1 MITRFTEVRQ
11 SGAQQ
16 SVPIGTTSDYITLPD
31 GTILTDALGDI
42 DLITN
47 GSIKDQINKLASKE
61 QSGYAPIRAPFFK
74 QGAFVRRYDRGNL
87 IMDLPVS
94 TNSQSSNGITAS
106 FGTTR
111 NSWRIIG
118 ILTSRTEDTVLHL
131 YGNSEQKLDILGA
144 GDYYITLTDTNELL
158 SEGTY
163 LKLTFYT
170 KSTNTYSS
178 IEYYQPVTNEM
189 FSISQ
194 GSENNQE
201 SDQILVGI
209 DYIISSSIADETG
222 FNGIINIEITD
233 PNGNTQEDKY
243 HVVFDV
249 QQNQSDKI
257 WTTTVAENFVVAKG
271 LQNQPRSSLGTIYNS
286 KWEGP
291 LSIIQSNNKKSG
303 ILTQN
308 SGIGFV
314 LDPEGD
320 ATDAVFN
327 QNASQITSATNYRI
341 YSGYS
346 SNEGTLFYDSTAR
359 HTFRIIQDNNTVK
372 KVLQITPDKNVF
384 TGTTQVNGNVI
395 VGNNYSLQVAH
406 IEEKT
411 TIIPRSAYIT
421 SMAQFQRIIN
431 DNINYPKN
439 YVIPVS
445 LEPNVATYLS
455 QGGNYDSQ
463 FSDKWGTAGV
473 GFIFKAD
480 NHTARIYFFA
490 NNKIYRVG
498 YSWPQGQFQTKK
510 GVRNRT
516 IRIYSV
522 NITTQQFVNAGNAA
536 SFNHTTT

>member
-11 SGAQQ
+11 SGTQQ

-42 DLITN
+42 DLTTN

-74 QGAFVRRYDRGNL
+74 QGAFVRRYDKGNL

-94 TNSQSSNGITAS
+94 TNSQSSNGITAN
-106 FGTTR
+106 FGATR

-144 GDYYITLTDTNELL
+144 GDYYITLTDTNGLL
-158 SEGTY
+158 SDNTY
-163 LKLTFYT
+163 LKLIFYT

-189 FSISQ
+189 FSINQ

-209 DYIISSSIADETG
+209 DYIISSSVADETG

-249 QQNQSDKI
+249 QQSQSDKI
-257 WTTTVAENFVVAKG
+257 WTTTVAENFIVARG

-327 QNASQITSATNYRI
+327 QNASQVTNATNYRI
-341 YSGYS
+341 YSGYK
-346 SNEGTLFYDSTAR
+346 NGNGTLFYDSEVNHVFRVLNNNSLQESIILSPNLNTLKNDTTVEGTLTVNKDLKVTSLSVDTSIIAR
-359 HTFRIIQDNNTVK
+359 SLHITEMGGSAGLEGIIHNSKYPTYQFIAVTLAPRICSY
-372 KVLQITPDKNVF
+372 LA
-384 TGTTQVNGNVI
+384 TGTQ
-395 VGNNYSLQVAH
+395 NNSEQFN
-406 IEEKT
+406 
-411 TIIPRSAYIT
+411 SA
-421 SMAQFQRIIN
+421 
-431 DNINYPKN
+431 
-439 YVIPVS
+439 
-445 LEPNVATYLS
+445 
-455 QGGNYDSQ
+455 
-463 FSDKWGTAGV
+463 V
-473 GFIFKAD
+473 GFIIKSTQSYAMLYWLTNGKLYRTAYWWSNYDTDKRKIRTYSINISTSELSTD
-480 NHTARIYFFA
+480 NGAIFRH
-490 NNKIYRVG
+490 
-498 YSWPQGQFQTKK
+498 
-510 GVRNRT
+510 
-516 IRIYSV
+516 
-522 NITTQQFVNAGNAA
+522 
-536 SFNHTTT
+536 